1 MKRSIFLKS
10 FLLLFC
16 ILFSICLFGD
26 PVWRKMNLSGGTV
39 LSMQSYPDS
48 SRIMLCCVQ
57 NDGLYRS
64 ANRAGSWTKIISEP
78 CFNIDVLSNGKAFV
92 SGQDGLYRT
101 SDYGDS
107 WEKVINRATNQ
118 VFASE
123 DGFIAADTT
132 TGYYSGIK
140 GPWIISFDYG
150 NNWQVWNNTQIDQ
163 KYPFN
168 WVNDRKRGS
177 ILFNETGQIFRTEK
191 GYFYRTHRDS
201 LTQWTLIDCVLFDY
215 ACIYLN
221 TSISKEDTLWG
232 YAKSYDFH
240 PMGGLAGGVY
250 YCIDGGSTW
259 TSVSNKSTTSLEKTG
274 PLLFIGTES
283 GELYTYNLETN
294 INMLV
299 GSFGGPITSI
309 DIRKW
314 ASNEIIISTYGG
326 IFKTINGGGDWI
338 KSDTGIFSNQ
348 ITAVQVVPLNDKTER
363 ILAATRYS
371 GLLLSDDGGWTWQ
384 LRIPEVY
391 VVPGLLK
398 KAPSNSNYIYAAGEY
413 IYYSTNAGDSWTA
426 IYPKETDIPEL
437 VFYGGDSRALDLDV
451 DPFDEQKFF
460 MSYFDCSLDIIIG
473 IHNIESVKIDTNEW
487 CWTAKH
493 WSGYEFSGTLT
504 NQYDPSRQC
513 IWITKKDYD
522 WGQIPSQI
530 MGVDPLND
538 SIKYTIDLPNE
549 GYSSNWIVIDSTI
562 LYVNCDSAC
571 IYRSTDF
578 GESWQSVSL
587 SLKNTISY
595 NDRHIY
601 SIPAQ
606 FVWHSEENKLYF
618 LHWGSGVLVSRDL
631 GKTWESLND
640 GLENLAAYQI
650 EFSTLN
656 LSVAYLATGDGL
668 YIRGEISGV
677 NQSPNSSLV
686 PGTIKLYQN
695 FPNPF
700 NATTNIRYEISEKTF
715 MNLSVF
721 SISGTH
727 IQTLVNQ
734 SQPAGKYTIQWNTE
748 LLPSGIYFIRLESN
762 NFAETKK
769 CMLLK

>member
-10 FLLLFC
+10 FLSLFC
-16 ILFSICLFGD
+16 ILFSIRLFGD
-26 PVWRKMNLSGGTV
+26 PGWRKMNLSGGTV

-48 SRIMLCCVQ
+48 SRILLCCVQ

-64 ANRAGSWTKIISEP
+64 ANRAGSWTKIIFEP
-78 CFNIDVLSNGKAFV
+78 CFNIAVLSNGRAFV

-107 WEKVINRATNQ
+107 WEKVISRATNQ

-140 GPWIISFDYG
+140 GPWIVSFDYG

-168 WVNDRKRGS
+168 WANDGKRGS

-191 GYFYRTHRDS
+191 GYFYRSHRDS
-201 LTQWTLIDCVLFDY
+201 LTQWTLVDCDLFDY

-221 TSISKEDTLWG
+221 TSTGKGDTLWG

-250 YCIDGGSTW
+250 YCIDEGSTW
-259 TSVSNKSTTSLEKTG
+259 TSISNKSTTSLEKSG
-274 PLLFIGTES
+274 SQLFIGTES
-283 GELYTYNLETN
+283 GELYLYNLGTT
-294 INMLV
+294 INTLV

-314 ASNEIIISTYGG
+314 ASGEIIISTYGG

-338 KSDTGIFSNQ
+338 KSDAGIFSNQ
-348 ITAVQVVPLNDKTER
+348 IIAVQVVPFNDKTER
-363 ILAATRYS
+363 IIAATRYS
-371 GLLLSDDGGWTWQ
+371 GLFISDDGGWTWQ
-384 LRIPEVY
+384 LRIPEIY

-398 KAPSNSNYIYAAGEY
+398 KAPSNPNYIYAAGPY
-413 IYYSTNAGDSWTA
+413 ISYSKDKGSTWETLFPHVEELYY
-426 IYPKETDIPEL
+426 
-437 VFYGGDSRALDLDV
+437 YGWYSRSVDLDV
-451 DPFDEQKFF
+451 DPNNP
-460 MSYFDCSLDIIIG
+460 SHIIVNYFDHSMDHYIRVHYLDGLTDVTGNWVWNAKIW
-473 IHNIESVKIDTNEW
+473 HEDEFEQSV
-487 CWTAKH
+487 
-493 WSGYEFSGTLT
+493 T
-504 NQYDPSRQC
+504 NQFDTLNQC
-513 IWITKKDYD
+513 IWITKKGYSFENISPEII
-522 WGQIPSQI
+522 GI
-530 MGVDPLND
+530 DPDND
-538 SIKYTIDLPNE
+538 SIRHQIPLPNF
-549 GYSSNWIVIDSTI
+549 GYSMNWIIIDSLV
-562 LYVNCDSAC
+562 LYLASDTDPLW
-571 IYRSTDF
+571 RSTNF
-578 GESWQSVSL
+578 GAVWSPVTLNLNEL
-587 SLKNTISY
+587 CRY
-595 NDRHIY
+595 NDQHIY
-601 SIPAQ
+601 GISTNFSWNADDST
-606 FVWHSEENKLYF
+606 VYL

-631 GKTWESLND
+631 GETWESLND

-656 LSVAYLATGDGL
+656 PAVAYLATGDGL
-668 YIRGEISGV
+668 YIRGEISGID
-677 NQSPNSSLV
+677 QSPSSSLV
-686 PGTIKLYQN
+686 PSTIKLHQN

-721 SISGTH
+721 SVSGSH

-734 SQPAGKYTIQWNTE
+734 SQPAGKYTVHWNAE

-762 NFAETKK
+762 DFAETKK